1 MFLIFRELISHK
13 FNPCRTAGSQKRK
26 LLASFQAVQELRRFF
41 HNSHIGTECSIIY
54 FIKSNTVKDIDDLAH
69 DTLTLWQT
77 KGASHCHTDSRCH
90 LCDNS
95 DIRISQSFPYCL
107 SVVTDTDCSGRTE
120 DLTLTTVYAVCRS
133 DLFVKCRHNHSF

>member
-1 MFLIFRELISHK
+1 M
-13 FNPCRTAGSQKRK
+13 
-26 LLASFQAVQELRRFF
+26 
-41 HNSHIGTECSIIY
+41 
-54 FIKSNTVKDIDDLAH
+54 KDIDDLAH

-107 SVVTDTDCSGRTE
+107 SVVTDTDCPGRTE
-120 DLTLTTVYAVCRS
+120 DLTLTTVYAVCLCN
-133 DLFVKCRHNHSF
+133 LFVKCRCYQSLCSPVCKINRINRLYIVAHTDTVTTENTFIRVTHD